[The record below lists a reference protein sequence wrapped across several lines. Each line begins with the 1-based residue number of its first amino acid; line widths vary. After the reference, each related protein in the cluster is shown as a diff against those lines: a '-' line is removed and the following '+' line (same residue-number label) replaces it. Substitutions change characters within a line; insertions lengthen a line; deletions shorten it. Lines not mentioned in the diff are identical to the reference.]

1 MHTRSRI
8 PLLRKGVDRRE
19 FLKAAGALGLG
30 FTMMPMMHRPAR
42 AEGEATYFTW
52 GGYDIPEL
60 QTKYKA
66 KYGADPQFAT
76 YGDTEE
82 GLQKMLAG
90 FVPDVMHPC
99 SGEVPRWKNAGVLQP
114 IDTSKLSNYE
124 KLLPELKNL
133 PAANIDGQVWMVPWE
148 WGFTSITY
156 RTDLVKLPN
165 GEESWEILWDE
176 ANKGK
181 IAVIGS
187 ADDSWWV
194 GAIYAGVPFDTVAT
208 DDAAY
213 QKVNDLLKKQR
224 PLIRLYTSNNT
235 EQQQALA
242 SGEIVAAM
250 TWADAATNL
259 LKEGVPVKF
268 AQPKEGTLTWVC
280 GLVLNKSAPNLDKAY
295 ALIDG
300 MLDPEIGKYC
310 IDNFGYGHS
319 NPASYEGVDQAQLA
333 ALGMDKGPEETLKG
347 GHFYIPQPD
356 SFSEKL
362 YKDWEQIKGGL

>member
-1 MHTRSRI
+1 MQTRSTI
-8 PLLRKGVDRRE
+8 PLMRKGVDRRE
-19 FLKAAGALGLG
+19 LLKSAAALGLG
-30 FTMMPMMHRPAR
+30 FTMMPLTRRTAR
-42 AEGEATYFTW
+42 ADGEATYFTW
-52 GGYDIPEL
+52 GGYDLPEM

-66 KYGADPQFAT
+66 KYGADPQMAT
-76 YGDTEE
+76 YADTEE

-99 SGEVPRWKNAGVLQP
+99 SAEIPRWKNAGVLQP
-114 IDTSKLSNYE
+114 IDPSKLTNYAN
-124 KLLPELKNL
+124 LLPELKGL
-133 PAANIDGQVWMVPWE
+133 PAANLDGQVWMVPWE

-156 RTDLVKLPN
+156 RTDLVKLPE
-165 GEESWEILWDE
+165 GEETWGILWDE

-181 IAVIGS
+181 IAIIGS
-187 ADDSWWV
+187 ADDSFWV
-194 GAIYAGVPFDTVAT
+194 GAIYAGVPFDTVSK
-208 DDAAY
+208 DEAAY
-213 QKVNDLLKKQR
+213 QKVNETLKKQR

-242 SGEIVAAM
+242 SGEVVAAM

-259 LKEGVPVKF
+259 LKEGVPVRF

-280 GLVLNKSAPNLDKAY
+280 GLTIHKDAPNLEKAY

-310 IDNFGYGHS
+310 IESFGYGHS
-319 NPASYEGVDQAQLA
+319 NPASYQGVDPAQLKA
-333 ALGMDKGPEETLKG
+333 IGMEKGPEETLKG
-347 GHFYIPQPD
+347 GHFQVPQPD
-356 SFSEKL
+356 SFSEKM